1 MCTACPYTAPS
12 DGEGVSCEAGEAGED
27 EEEEEEE
34 EEDEEEEEEEESEEG
49 EEEEEEEEDGLVV
62 GGTGFGKYA
71 GKPLCLGDLVPVPHL
86 SPSSDQ
92 LAKYWRQRY
101 RLFSHYDDGVCLD
114 RGMTSSLHRVI

>member
-12 DGEGVSCEAGEAGED
+12 DGEGVSCEAGEARED

-34 EEDEEEEEEEESEEG
+34 EEES
-49 EEEEEEEEDGLVV
+49 EEEEEEDGLVV

-114 RGMTSSLHRVI
+114 RGMTSSLHCVI

>member
-1 MCTACPYTAPS
+1 MQSLNTVISPCKYYVT
-12 DGEGVSCEAGEAGED
+12 DGEGVSCEAGEARED
-27 EEEEEEE
+27 EEVEEEEEEE
-34 EEDEEEEEEEESEEG
+34 EES
-49 EEEEEEEEDGLVV
+49 EEEEEEDGLVV

-101 RLFSHYDDGVCLD
+101 RLFSRYDDGVCLD
-114 RGMTSSLHRVI
+114 RGMTSSLHCVI